1 MERILSQHSVWHFDT
16 DRKRF
21 RRVPKGVADFEPVPD
36 SAWEAYHRLDVDP
49 DRGSF
54 TVILNEAGTRLLE
67 AWFET
72 ASAASGGDSTAEMH
86 LTTADA
92 ADDLT

>member
-1 MERILSQHSVWHFDT
+1 MERVVSQHSVWYFDT

-21 RRVPKGVADFEPVPD
+21 RRVPKGVAEFEPVPD
-36 SAWEAYHRLDVDP
+36 HAWEPYHRLDVDA

-54 TVILNEAGTRLLE
+54 VVVLNPSGTRLLE

-72 ASAASGGDSTAEMH
+72 ASAAAGGDSTAEMQ
-86 LTTADA
+86 LAPVDG
-92 ADDLT
+92 ADDPA